1 MREKPIKF
9 LISMP
14 ERVGI
19 LVSLNNSDKVNKL
32 RGKVNVIENDTN
44 K

>member
-14 ERVGI
+14 ERAGI
-19 LVSLNNSDKVNKL
+19 LVSFNNSGKVNKL

>member
-1 MREKPIKF
+1 
-9 LISMP
+9 
-14 ERVGI
+14 
-19 LVSLNNSDKVNKL
+19 LVSLNNSGKVNKL

>member
-14 ERVGI
+14 ERAGI
-19 LVSLNNSDKVNKL
+19 LVSLNNSGKVNKL
-32 RGKVNVIENDTN
+32 RGKVDVIENDTN

>member
-1 MREKPIKF
+1 
-9 LISMP
+9 
-14 ERVGI
+14 